1 MRLLE
6 LFIHQHLAIL
16 IANDENLRAGGDLAA
31 ELTDLVQLIVDGG
44 LDHPLVLIRHGGDV
58 LQVKMWQQMVGNFIA
73 HYRTIRFLIV
83 N

>member
-58 LQVKMWQQMVGNFIA
+58 LQVKMRQQMVGNFIA